1 MKHLKQIAA
10 YKDPARFK
18 FILAGRRG
26 GKSELIVE
34 DIAKSVS
41 LMPPRSDIFYIGPT
55 NQSAKEI
62 IWNRLEERFYQ
73 NKYRFEPYVSKQ
85 CFEFAKQRLV
95 YVIGGEKIRRI
106 RGHKV
111 FKAYLDELAFFE
123 SDLQD
128 VWRAVRPSLSDL
140 KGKVIC
146 STTPN
151 GKGTQAYDFYLE
163 AIKNPDWTY
172 HHWFSTDNPGLDRQ
186 EIEDAKR
193 ELDERSFKQEY
204 EASWQ
209 SFEGVA
215 YYNFDENIHVK
226 KQPPIDFNLPLILH
240 FDFNV
245 NPTTLVLGQRHPDM
259 YRLKKEY
266 SFKNSSTEK
275 TIEAFCEDFKEHKS
289 KINIKIRGDASGSA
303 RSSTT
308 GYADYY
314 YIHETLRSYGF
325 NFQQEVKASNPP
337 IVDRVKHMNGY
348 LKNGLGQHRV
358 EFDPSLTDTIR
369 DFSSQETDGRV
380 PVDKNN
386 LGHKADAVGYGIYWD
401 WMTTQNVRSSSIQ
414 L

>member
-1 MKHLKQIAA
+1 MKHHKQIAA
-10 YKDPARFK
+10 YKDDARFK
-18 FILAGRRG
+18 FILAGRRA

-34 DIAKSVS
+34 DVCRAVS

-62 IWNRLEERFYQ
+62 IWSRLEERFYQ
-73 NKYRFEPYVSKQ
+73 NKYKFEPYISKQ
-85 CFEFAKQRLV
+85 CFEFSKQRLV

-111 FKAYLDELAFFE
+111 YKAYLDELAFFE
-123 SDLQD
+123 SDLNE

-163 AIKNPDWTY
+163 VLKKPEWKYY
-172 HHWFSTDNPGLDRQ
+172 HWGSIDNPGIDRS
-186 EIEDAKR
+186 EIEDARK
-193 ELDERSFKQEY
+193 ELDEKSFKQEY
-204 EASWQ
+204 EARWESYD
-209 SFEGVA
+209 GVA
-215 YYNFDENIHVK
+215 YYNFDEQVHI
-226 KQPPIDFNLPLILH
+226 KQQPVINTNMPLILH

-245 NPTTLVLGQRHPDM
+245 NPTSLVLGQRYPDM
-259 YRLKKEY
+259 YRFKKEY

-275 TIEAFCEDFKEHKS
+275 TIEAFCEDFKSDKS
-289 KINIKIRGDASGSA
+289 KLNLKIRGDASGSA

-314 YIHETLRSYGF
+314 YVHEMLRSYGF
-325 NFQQEVKASNPP
+325 NFSHEVKASNPP
-337 IVDRVKHMNGY
+337 IVDRVKHANSY
-348 LKNGLGQHRV
+348 LKNSLGQHRV
-358 EFDPSLTDTIR
+358 EFDPSCVDTIR

-380 PVDKNN
+380 PIDKNG
-386 LGHKADAVGYGIYWD
+386 LGHKADACTYGIYWD
-401 WMTTQNVRSSSIQ
+401 WFINRASPSSTVQ